1 MPNSALAETYFIA
14 AMMILILIVCGA
26 SVFFF
31 FRTFQREKKAK
42 LEADAAKKDAR
53 RTIETSDSK

>member
-14 AMMILILIVCGA
+14 AMMILILIVCTV

-31 FRTFQREKKAK
+31 FRTLKREKKAK
-42 LEADAAKKDAR
+42 LEVESAKKATR
-53 RTIETSDSK
+53 QTIETSKTE